1 MAANLGY
8 TEGSGKLIATDEGG
22 SSSAHS
28 SKVKLGYSAA
38 GVETMVT
45 ADADGLKVQIGKSI
59 TLPTSPLAGQV
70 WPVSD
75 NGGNLSV
82 DDAGGTL
89 TVDAPAGTPVAVRLS
104 TGSAF
109 IDTIPVSDGAGS
121 LTVDGGVTAAQ
132 GAPAAAANAWPVKI
146 GDGTDA
152 VGISTVG
159 SVKALKVDVV
169 QTSAAPQTRVTKS
182 VTLGVSETGTTIWD
196 PTTGYKFLIT
206 DIIIAMAE
214 AGRLTIFDST
224 NAAANL
230 VFDGV
235 LYGSVLH
242 LNFQQRPWK
251 AAAADNILK
260 ATTDADA
267 EATITVHGYEEL

>member
-22 SSSAHS
+22 STSAHS

-75 NGGNLSV
+75 NGANLSI
-82 DDAGGTL
+82 DDGGGTL
-89 TVDAPAGTPVAVRLS
+89 TMDAPATAPVAVRLS
-104 TGSAF
+104 TGAAF
-109 IDTIPVSDGAGS
+109 IDTIPVSDGGGA
-121 LTVDGGVTAAQ
+121 LTVDGSVTAAQ

-169 QTSAAPQTRVTKS
+169 QTSAAPQARVTKS
-182 VTLGVSETGTTIWD
+182 ITVAASATGTTIWD
-196 PTTGYKFLIT
+196 PTSGYKFVIT
-206 DIIIAMAE
+206 DLIIAPTE
-214 AGRLTIFDST
+214 GGRITVFDQTDS
-224 NAAANL
+224 AANRL
-230 VFDGV
+230 FDGE
-235 LYGSVLH
+235 LYGAGWH
-242 LNFQQRPWK
+242 YNFQQRPWK
-251 AAAADNILK
+251 SAAADNILK
-260 ATTDADA
+260 VTTDADA
-267 EATITVHGYEEL
+267 AATITVHGYEEL